1 MKKYLLLLFLLF
13 PLIAFAQGQQ
23 DAQRF
28 TGVNPAPFNENAG
41 RERVDRN
48 DATVL
53 DPFEGGGQARSLSE
67 YSTAGVGEALDEI
80 PRVFAAAAGN
90 WIDPIMNV
98 AKALFFILASIEI
111 VWAGIVWV
119 LSRETSGSIM
129 STLFKKMFILMFFY
143 WVLLNGFPLVI
154 NMINNFF
161 IGTAADAGGLDVK
174 NLSPSGIAMVGVD
187 AFTAVLGAS
196 FGLDVKLFIAMFLIM
211 LIVVISFLMIAAQLI
226 VALVEAYIMLSA
238 GLLFLGFAG
247 SNFTKTYAEKYFG
260 LAFGTGVKLFFT
272 YLIAGLAYAITSGW
286 TNDFKRMVDLAG
298 GENTIAGQLGRF
310 AWNNLTLFGYFFHQD
325 GSVNEHMML
334 VGSVVMLA
342 VSLILAYLTMTIPK
356 RAESLMSGGPNMG
369 LGETIGAGAGV
380 VGAMS
385 SAGGAAVG
393 AIAGST
399 LARSMASTAGS
410 ALSGGASMMG
420 QGLNNAKN
428 ALFGGSSSVPPP
440 SPLSSNPKPDSV
452 PPPKPDDKGPDG
464 GGGPGPTGGNGPS
477 GSSGPTG
484 QSGGNGPSGGSGG
497 SGQSGPSGGSVPTP
511 SGSGSPTGRPTPTG
525 SGPTSSGS
533 QTGGGLPTGSGSQT
547 DSGGPRLPSGS
558 ESQTGSGLPTG
569 SGQSQTGGQSDKL
582 RDSEGSG
589 SGSQTGGQSPKD
601 TTGTQSPSG
610 SGSGSQ
616 TDSTGSAK
624 DSEISKPQPESQ
636 TGSGSQTGGQSQE
649 GSGIPRGQTDST
661 GSAKDSGISPAG
673 HQTDSTGA
681 NTETSRPV
689 SVDDNTGSA
698 KVQDTPPDKNRSKTN
713 PLRGLDIEDRH
724 TVSGEG
730 LRIDDGN
737 DTLKTGD

>member
-1 MKKYLLLLFLLF
+1 MKRYLLLLFLLF
-13 PLIAFAQGQQ
+13 PVIAFAQGQQ
-23 DAQRF
+23 DARRF

-48 DATVL
+48 NTTIL
-53 DPFEGGGQARSLSE
+53 DPMQGGAQARSLSE

-111 VWAGIVWV
+111 VWAGIVWI

-154 NMINNFF
+154 NFINNFF

-286 TNDFKRMVDLAG
+286 TADFKRMVEAAG

-310 AWNNLTLFGYFFHQD
+310 AWNNFTLFGYFFHQD

-334 VGSVVMLA
+334 VGSIVMLA

-399 LARSMASTAGS
+399 LARSMASTAG
-410 ALSGGASMMG
+410 AAVTGGASMMG
-420 QGLNNAKN
+420 QGLNTAKN
-428 ALFGGSSSVPPP
+428 ALFGGSGSVPPP

-464 GGGPGPTGGNGPS
+464 GGPSGGPGPIP
-477 GSSGPTG
+477 
-484 QSGGNGPSGGSGG
+484 SGG
-497 SGQSGPSGGSVPTP
+497 SGQSGPSGGSGGSGGSVPTP

-525 SGPTSSGS
+525 SGSPIGSGS
-533 QTGGGLPTGSGSQT
+533 QTSGGLSTGSGSQT

-558 ESQTGSGLPTG
+558 ESP
-569 SGQSQTGGQSDKL
+569 
-582 RDSEGSG
+582 
-589 SGSQTGGQSPKD
+589 TGGQSPKD
-601 TTGTQSPSG
+601 ATGTQSPSG

-616 TDSTGSAK
+616 TVRDSGITTRGQESQTGSTGSGSTGGQTDSTGSAR
-624 DSEISKPQPESQ
+624 DSEISKPQPELQ
-636 TGSGSQTGGQSQE
+636 TGSGSQTGGQSPA
-649 GSGIPRGQTDST
+649 GSGSPTSQTDST
-661 GSAKDSGISPAG
+661 G
-673 HQTDSTGA
+673 GA
-681 NTETSRPV
+681 NTATSRPV
-689 SVDDNTGSA
+689 GIEDNTGSA
-698 KVQDTPPDKNRSKTN
+698 KVQDAPPDKRSRTN

>member
-1 MKKYLLLLFLLF
+1 MIMKRYLILLFLLF

-23 DAQRF
+23 DARRF

-90 WIDPIMNV
+90 WIDPIMRV

-119 LSRETSGSIM
+119 LSRETAGSIM

-174 NLSPSGIAMVGVD
+174 NLSPSGIAMVGVN
-187 AFTAVLGAS
+187 AFTATMGAS
-196 FGLDVKLFIAMFLIM
+196 FGLDIKLFIAMFFIM
-211 LIVVISFLMIAAQLI
+211 LIVLLAFLMMAAQLI
-226 VALVEAYIMLSA
+226 IAIIEAYIMLSA

-247 SNFTKTYAEKYFG
+247 SNFTKTYAEKYLG

-272 YLIAGLAYAITSGW
+272 YLIVGLGYAITSGW
-286 TNDFKRMVDLAG
+286 TADFKAMAEASSQSHSALNTAG
-298 GENTIAGQLGRF
+298 RIVV
-310 AWNNLTLFGYFFHQD
+310 NNSVLGYFFKTD
-325 GSVNEHMML
+325 GGLNENMMML
-334 VGSVVMLA
+334 GGVVMLV
-342 VSLILAYLTMTIPK
+342 VSLILAYLSMTIPK

-385 SAGGAAVG
+385 AAGGAAGG

-399 LARSMASTAGS
+399 LARGLTSSAG
-410 ALSGGASMMG
+410 AAATGGASVLAQAG
-420 QGLNNAKN
+420 GAIKN
-428 ALFGGSSSVPPP
+428 AFT
-440 SPLSSNPKPDSV
+440 
-452 PPPKPDDKGPDG
+452 G
-464 GGGPGPTGGNGPS
+464 GGGPVPAPTPVSSTTSHPDIVPPPGGGSGPTGGNGPTGGTGPTGGS
-477 GSSGPTG
+477 GPSGQPGGTGGNGPTGGNNPTGGGGPTG
-484 QSGGNGPSGGSGG
+484 QSGG
-497 SGQSGPSGGSVPTP
+497 SGQPV
-511 SGSGSPTGRPTPTG
+511 PTPTG
-525 SGPTSSGS
+525 SGQTASGNEPQTTGSSSSQPGGSGPMGGNGQTGDGNKQPVETGQTPTGNTQNQDRGQTGQTDTTASARTETGATETARTGQTPTS
-533 QTGGGLPTGSGSQT
+533 Q
-547 DSGGPRLPSGS
+547 
-558 ESQTGSGLPTG
+558 
-569 SGQSQTGGQSDKL
+569 
-582 RDSEGSG
+582 
-589 SGSQTGGQSPKD
+589 
-601 TTGTQSPSG
+601 
-610 SGSGSQ
+610 Q
-616 TDSTGSAK
+616 TDSTPNTGPA
-624 DSEISKPQPESQ
+624 SQ
-636 TGSGSQTGGQSQE
+636 TARVE
-649 GSGIPRGQTDST
+649 DS
-661 GSAKDSGISPAG
+661 
-673 HQTDSTGA
+673 
-681 NTETSRPV
+681 
-689 SVDDNTGSA
+689 TGSA
-698 KVQDTPPDKNRSKTN
+698 KVQDAPAEQRRRTRLT
-713 PLRGLDIEDRH
+713 GLNVDDRH

-730 LRIDDGN
+730 LRIDDTN

>member
-1 MKKYLLLLFLLF
+1 MIMKRYLILLFLLF

-23 DAQRF
+23 DARRF

-385 SAGGAAVG
+385 SAGGAMVG
-393 AIAGST
+393 AVAGST

-428 ALFGGSSSVPPP
+428 ALFGGSSNSIPPP
-440 SPLSSNPKPDSV
+440 SPSSANSKPDSV
-452 PPPKPDDKGPDG
+452 PPPKPDDNGGGG
-464 GGGPGPTGGNGPS
+464 GGGP
-477 GSSGPTG
+477 
-484 QSGGNGPSGGSGG
+484 SGGPGPIPSGG
-497 SGQSGPSGGSVPTP
+497 SGQSGPSGGSGGSGGSIPTP
-511 SGSGSPTGRPTPTG
+511 SSPSPSGSGSGSPTGRPI
-525 SGPTSSGS
+525 
-533 QTGGGLPTGSGSQT
+533 PTGSGSPTSPMGSGLQT
-547 DSGGPRLPSGS
+547 DSGGPRSPSGSELSVPTPSGFESSNGQRSQGGS
-558 ESQTGSGLPTG
+558 ESQT
-569 SGQSQTGGQSDKL
+569 
-582 RDSEGSG
+582 DSAG
-589 SGSQTGGQSPKD
+589 
-601 TTGTQSPSG
+601 
-610 SGSGSQ
+610 
-616 TDSTGSAK
+616 AK
-624 DSEISKPQPESQ
+624 DSEISKPQPGSQ
-636 TGSGSQTGGQSQE
+636 TGQESQSSTVSGSQT
-649 GSGIPRGQTDST
+649 DST
-661 GSAKDSGISPAG
+661 SSAKDSGISPTPK
-673 HQTDSTGA
+673 TDSTGA
-681 NTETSRPV
+681 NTATSRPV
-689 SVDDNTGSA
+689 GIEDNTGSA
-698 KVQDTPPDKNRSKTN
+698 KVQDAPPDKNRSRTN